1 MKIKLN
7 IKREIKVVA
16 AVSVLF
22 FFIGFSER
30 KQTSVSVA
38 DIIIKVEN
46 TLENHLLDEQDIV
59 ALMELNEDN
68 LKGASINKINLKA
81 IEKRIKSNTTVQDA
95 QLYSDLKG
103 NLIVKATLRKPI
115 ARIVRN
121 DAPDKYIAEDGTI
134 MPVSDKF
141 TTRVVLISGAHAR
154 QLIAMESLE
163 KSDEGK
169 QLLEMLRIIREDD
182 FWRAQIAQLDIGGKG
197 HINILPQVGNQI
209 VEFGKAENLELKF
222 RKLRVFYKDIL
233 PQMGWNKYHRVNLE
247 YGDQIIAE

>member
-1 MKIKLN
+1 MKINFN

-16 AVSVLF
+16 AISVLF

-30 KQTSVSVA
+30 KQTEVA
-38 DIIIKVEN
+38 VVDIIIKIEN
-46 TLENHLLDEQDIV
+46 TLENHLLDENDVIK
-59 ALMELNEDN
+59 LMQLNEEN
-68 LKGASINKINLKA
+68 LKGASISKINLKA
-81 IEKRIKSNTTVQDA
+81 IEKRIKSNTTVKDA

-103 NLIVKATLRKPI
+103 NLIVKATLHKPI

-141 TTRVVLISGAHAR
+141 TTRVVLISGAYAR
-154 QLIAMESLE
+154 QLIAMGSLE
-163 KSDEGK
+163 KTDEGK
-169 QLLEMLRIIREDD
+169 QLLEMLHIIREDD

-197 HINILPQVGNQI
+197 YIHILPQVGNQV

-222 RKLRVFYKDIL
+222 KKLRVFYKDIL
-233 PQMGWNKYHRVNLE
+233 PQMGWNKYQRVNLE
-247 YGDQIIAE
+247 YGNQIIAE

>member
-16 AVSVLF
+16 AISVLF

-30 KQTSVSVA
+30 KQTAVSVA

-46 TLENHLLDEQDIV
+46 TLENHLLDEKDIV
-59 ALMELNEDN
+59 QLMELNEEN

-81 IEKRIKSNTTVQDA
+81 IEKRIKSNTTVKDA

-141 TTRVVLISGAHAR
+141 TARVVLISGAYTR
-154 QLIAMESLE
+154 QLIAMENLE
-163 KSDEGK
+163 KTDEGK
-169 QLLEMLRIIREDD
+169 QLLEMLHTIRDDD

-197 HINILPQVGNQI
+197 YINIFPQVGNQV
-209 VEFGKAENLELKF
+209 VEFGKADNLELKF